1 MDDFAEE
8 ETEFVVEE
16 VTTLVKECVEKI
28 VGRETFQRQK
38 CELYVHRIAEACISA
53 LARLNKPFKYIG
65 TSFRITGEQPSR
77 NHDDYDGQGCL
88 WTHRLLYNA
97 LLLSA
102 VTVEV
107 AQNDGCGRHGAFANL
122 WDAGRDKCCNVIWK
136 NDVVL
141 CIVTVIGLHI

>member
-53 LARLNKPFKYIG
+53 LARLNKPFKYIVYG
-65 TSFRITGEQPSR
+65 
-77 NHDDYDGQGCL
+77 L
-88 WTHRLLYNA
+88 RLLYNA

>member
-53 LARLNKPFKYIG
+53 LARLNKPFKYI
-65 TSFRITGEQPSR
+65 
-77 NHDDYDGQGCL
+77 
-88 WTHRLLYNA
+88 
-97 LLLSA
+97 